1 MKQKYSL
8 YKNDENKK
16 LVIQEYAELDK
27 EILSLLCEETYDE
40 ATVKNAMGR
49 GSEALVEALR
59 TRNMYPPSAFAKKI
73 ADAVVQLYEAAGE
86 QSMDIFFDDKE
97 FFDTENLAKE
107 EEEELDADSDDL
119 DDLLEDEDIDDG
131 YEDKKMIKDLKS
143 SLKVADDESTDPDE
157 EP

>member
-27 EILSLLCEETYDE
+27 EILSLLCEETYE
-40 ATVKNAMGR
+40 EEIVKAAIGE
-49 GSEALVEALR
+49 GPEALMEALR
-59 TRNMYPPSAFAKKI
+59 TRNMYPPSAFAHKI
-73 ADAVVQLYEAAGE
+73 ADAVITMYGMAGE

-97 FFDTENLAKE
+97 FFDTENLIKE
-107 EEEELDADSDDL
+107 DEEELDTDADEL
-119 DDLLEDEDIDDG
+119 DDLLEDEEIDDT
-131 YEDKKMIKDLKS
+131 YEDKKMIKNLKS